1 MAAVEESQ
9 EKLSQKI
16 RIEER
21 IKDIYSRLEDLTF
34 KAIFDGHVQMRQFRL
49 LLPTSR
55 PVYVVTDRCARKLL
69 GEIRRDLIAL
79 ENELGGREIWK
90 GITVSGS
97 TYKLW
102 GTAMSEGYSNGGV
115 YHIPVGGIE
124 VIVGATANYLALV
137 NVTVEQGQREYL
149 SVSPVIIIIVYPLA
163 TVFIDE

>member
-9 EKLSQKI
+9 EKLTQII

-34 KAIFDGHVQMRQFRL
+34 KATFDGYVQMRQFRL

-55 PVYVVTDRCARKLL
+55 PVYLVTDRCARKLL
-69 GEIRRDLIAL
+69 GEIRRNLIAL

-97 TYKLW
+97 FYKLW
-102 GTAMSEGYSNGGV
+102 GTAMSEGSYSNGGI

-124 VIVGATANYLALV
+124 VVVGATADYLALV
-137 NVTVEQGQREYL
+137 NVTVEQGQREHL
-149 SVSPVIIIIVYPLA
+149 SVSIIYPLA
-163 TVFIDE
+163 TVLTDE